1 MVEVATGPADSATR
15 EKVCQTLVAGGELLA
30 WTGLQVLPP
39 LPTAAHGPE
48 GAQAERLAT
57 GRV

>member
-15 EKVCQTLVAGGELLA
+15 EKVRSDPGGWRGLWA
-30 WTGLQVLPP
+30 WAGLQVLPP

-48 GAQAERLAT
+48 SAQAERLAT
-57 GRV
+57 GPV